1 MVKVT
6 WWKKYWLYGEKVQV
20 GDKGRVRG
28 WFPRQ
33 CAVERV
39 EHDDTC
45 NKARK
50 VEIKK
55 EK

>member
-1 MVKVT
+1 MEEVLALWGEGAGGGQGASKGMVSQ
-6 WWKKYWLYGEKVQV
+6 E
-20 GDKGRVRG
+20 
-28 WFPRQ
+28 
-33 CAVERV
+33 VERV